1 MHGRRVFIFFK
12 SSTVPRPKT
21 KSALIGLQ
29 LLLVLMIF
37 DRDPV
42 RGDKTERRSSCTL
55 SPLRAGLHGD
65 LLSGSA
71 CVPIRLKKPH
81 LISEFLKTH
90 VPLVDRALSEI
101 PETKTNSFRYGH
113 AVQVHAV
120 AVGFGV
126 I

>member
-1 MHGRRVFIFFK
+1 MRFK
-12 SSTVPRPKT
+12 R
-21 KSALIGLQ
+21 
-29 LLLVLMIF
+29 
-37 DRDPV
+37 
-42 RGDKTERRSSCTL
+42 
-55 SPLRAGLHGD
+55 
-65 LLSGSA
+65 
-71 CVPIRLKKPH
+71 PH